1 MSEIQ
6 HEVAAPHIWETD
18 EVPEYDDRLAVG
30 VMISGSGTNLQAV
43 IDACASGAIPARVA
57 VVISNKAGAYGL
69 ERARKAGIPA
79 VHVDPAAFADI
90 RMYNHALREALEQHG
105 TRLVVMA
112 GYMRLLGREV
122 LHAFPGAVINL
133 HPALLPA
140 FPGSSAIKD
149 AFEYGVKITGVTV
162 HFADEEFDRG
172 PIIVQEHVRI
182 EESDTVSSL
191 EAKIH
196 AAEHRV
202 LPEAI
207 RLIAEGRVALDGRVV
222 HIS

>member
-1 MSEIQ
+1 MSEL
-6 HEVAAPHIWETD
+6 EAPRIWDAE
-18 EVPEYDDRLAVG
+18 EVPEPDDRLALG

-43 IDACASGAIPARVA
+43 IDACNSGAIDARVA
-57 VVISNKAGAYGL
+57 VVISNKADAYGL

-79 VHVDPAAFADI
+79 VHIDPASFGDI
-90 RMYNHALREALEQHG
+90 RKYNHALREALDTHG
-105 TRLVVMA
+105 TQLVVMA

-140 FPGSSAIKD
+140 FPGSSAIGD
-149 AFEYGVKITGVTV
+149 AFAYGVKITGVTV

-172 PIIVQEHVRI
+172 PIIVQEPVRVD
-182 EESDTVSSL
+182 ESDTIETL

-196 AAEHRV
+196 AAEHRL

-207 RLIAEGRVALDGRVV
+207 GLIAAGRVRLDGRRVR
-222 HIS
+222 ISQG

>member
-1 MSEIQ
+1 MSELNSPRIWDT
-6 HEVAAPHIWETD
+6 EAASE
-18 EVPEYDDRLAVG
+18 DDGRLALG

-43 IDACASGAIPARVA
+43 IDACSSGQIKARVA
-57 VVISNKAGAYGL
+57 VVISNKADAYGL
-69 ERARKAGIPA
+69 ERARAGGIPA
-79 VHVDPAAFADI
+79 VHIDPAAYADI
-90 RMYNHALREALEQHG
+90 RKYNHALRETLEHYG

-122 LHAFPGAVINL
+122 LQAFPGAVINL

-172 PIIVQEHVRI
+172 PIIVQEAVRI
-182 EESDTVSSL
+182 EEADTLTSL
-191 EAKIH
+191 ESKIH
-196 AAEHRV
+196 AAEHRL

-207 RLIAEGRVALDGRVV
+207 GLIADGRVQLVGRVV